1 MGRAV
6 VIARRTTKIDTIEID
21 SCLDESH
28 QLTNTVTDHPVE
40 EGFNVSD
47 HSRPNPDL
55 VTLRCFVSNT
65 PLSTEQKTRAVRQ
78 GDIDFNTTAA
88 SGVQIGAVDGRGANA
103 YTKLKKLRDE
113 GTLIEVVTTLRTY
126 GVSAT
131 EGMMIESIT
140 IPRTRENFDG
150 LEFSINLKQIRIVK
164 NRQTTDQKQKEKNT
178 RKEKKEGQK
187 TTSEPVDKRSAL
199 AKDYDNNGV
208 SKKIIGAF

>member
-1 MGRAV
+1 MARAV
-6 VIARRTTKIDTIEID
+6 VINRRTTKIDTIEID
-21 SCLDESH
+21 SCLDETH
-28 QLTNTVTDHPVE
+28 QLSNTVTDHPVE

-47 HSRPNPDL
+47 HSRPNPDV

-65 PLSTEQKTRAVRQ
+65 PLSSEQRSRAVRQ
-78 GDIDFNTTAA
+78 GDIDFRTSAA
-88 SGVQIGAVDGRGANA
+88 SAVQIGAVDGRGANA

-131 EGMMIESIT
+131 EGMMIQEIS
-140 IPRTRENFDG
+140 IPRSKDNFDG
-150 LEFSINLKQIRIVK
+150 LEFSITLKQIRIVK
-164 NRQTTDQKQKEKNT
+164 NRQTTDQQQKERNT

-187 TTSEPVDKRSAL
+187 TTEEPVDKRSAL
-199 AKDYDNNGV
+199 AKNYDEGGL